1 MTPSSPT
8 ESPAEELASDANRPG
23 AAPARPPAAR
33 RRTVATKPSVKVRA
47 IQAAVIIVVL
57 AAMGLATEW
66 RDADAPATT
75 AAAEQTF
82 DPAKFGAETFPKVAP
97 LIEQNAT
104 ALTELVPALTADAD
118 AAGEK
123 YGKREGSSPYSF
135 PVTVEGTGA
144 ELNGSLLSLT
154 VEGLPKETQ
163 VWVQVGPAITGTSLR
178 DATGTIKFG
187 DFLNQVQYADAGT
200 ALNNEVRTK
209 VLAGVRPNTLKGKK
223 IAVTGAFTF
232 LTPEV
237 VTLTPVKFEVTP

>member
-1 MTPSSPT
+1 MTSSSST
-8 ESPAEELASDANRPG
+8 ESPAEAGPEPAPT
-23 AAPARPPAAR
+23 AAPPRPAAR
-33 RRTVATKPSVKVRA
+33 RRTVATRPSAKVRA
-47 IQAAVIIVVL
+47 VQAAVVVVVL

-66 RDADAPATT
+66 RDADAPATR

-82 DPAKFGAETFPKVAP
+82 DPAEFGAETFPEIAP
-97 LIEQNAT
+97 LIERNAVP
-104 ALTELVPALTADAD
+104 LTELVPALEADPD

-135 PVTVEGTGA
+135 PVTAEGTGGD
-144 ELNGSLLSLT
+144 LNGSLLSLV
-154 VEGLPKETQ
+154 VEGLPADTQ
-163 VWVQVGPAITGTSLR
+163 IWVQVGPAITGTSLR

-209 VLAGVRPNTLKGKK
+209 VLAGVQPNTLKGTK
-223 IAVTGAFTF
+223 ISVVGAFTF